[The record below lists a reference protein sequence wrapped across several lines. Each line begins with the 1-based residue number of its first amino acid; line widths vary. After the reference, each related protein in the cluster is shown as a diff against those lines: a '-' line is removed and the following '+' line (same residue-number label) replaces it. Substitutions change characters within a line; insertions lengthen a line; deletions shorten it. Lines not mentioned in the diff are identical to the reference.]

1 MCQVLHRKEDQPYIG
16 PYQGCWPFE
25 SNNAKDSSRTDCDQ
39 KKGHSEDSLS
49 LKLTEAWVSACLP
62 LSAHRNAKLKKVL
75 EEGFRRPLP
84 SADTLANKYA
94 DWAYE
99 TKFDKLKQIAREFEN
114 FHVMFDETSDAGNK
128 YYSTF
133 IGSLDGNAVNPP
145 FVIEIKR
152 MTTSPNASAVQQCI
166 VRQLNLAWLIKLI
179 PFGFSLQTALV
190 TMLPPITTYVPCTLD
205 WNLSHVRPICKHCL
219 VAQFRLNLKM

>member
-1 MCQVLHRKEDQPYIG
+1 MT
-16 PYQGCWPFE
+16 
-25 SNNAKDSSRTDCDQ
+25 N

-99 TKFDKLKQIAREFEN
+99 KKFDKLKQIAREFEN
-114 FHVMFDETSDAGNK
+114 FHVMFDETSEATNIIRHSLEILMVMQ
-128 YYSTF
+128 STLLL
-133 IGSLDGNAVNPP
+133 SLKSS
-145 FVIEIKR
+145 E
-152 MTTSPNASAVQQCI
+152 
-166 VRQLNLAWLIKLI
+166 
-179 PFGFSLQTALV
+179 
-190 TMLPPITTYVPCTLD
+190 
-205 WNLSHVRPICKHCL
+205 
-219 VAQFRLNLKM
+219 